1 MLPTLKFLTWPGPA
15 TIFEIGAC
23 EGEDTVKYAQA
34 FAKARFWLF
43 EPLPSNFE
51 KLPELLLRHPKINA
65 RAFCLALSD
74 CNGTATFHVSSAAQ
88 DRDSGRPAEKCIGN
102 KSSSLLFP
110 QNVKPKPLQWL
121 EFSEKIDVETLTLD
135 SFCKTS
141 RVQQIDFIHMDV
153 QGAEMKVLVGA
164 KDMLAHVRAI
174 WMEVAFEQTYQDQ
187 PLEPETTRWMAD
199 HGFRKIHQVSYGP
212 EGDALY
218 YNMRVPLAF
227 LKLIVLRAAQRV
239 KLFPR

>member
-51 KLPELLLRHPKINA
+51 KLQELLLRHPKINA

-187 PLEPETTRWMAD
+187 PLEWMAER
-199 HGFRKIHQVSYGP
+199 GFRKIHQVSYGP

-218 YNMRVPLAF
+218 YNMRLPLSWPRFVA
-227 LKLIVLRAAQRV
+227 LRMMQKFGLV
-239 KLFPR
+239 KR